1 MRDWGSKL
9 VKMYAYDGGRELTH
23 ETAKAG
29 DAYHIGKFISRW
41 LERGCVEIKLV
52 PDDQKGGDK
61 AA

>member
-1 MRDWGSKL
+1 
-9 VKMYAYDGGRELTH
+9 MYAYDGGRELTH

-52 PDDQKGGDK
+52 PDDQKG
-61 AA
+61 A